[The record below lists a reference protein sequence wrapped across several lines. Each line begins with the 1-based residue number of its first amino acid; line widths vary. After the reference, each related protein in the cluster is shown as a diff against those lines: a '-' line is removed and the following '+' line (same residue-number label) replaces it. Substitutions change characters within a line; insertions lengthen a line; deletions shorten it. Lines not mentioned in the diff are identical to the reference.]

1 MGYGSIFL
9 EIFTDFGTH
18 HREEIGP
25 TVLLFGTSLWTHI
38 QYDSGK
44 VQRGRQNRDKSLF
57 YFISFCDVDPLTRMA
72 VPQHRPQSTTN
83 SRRAW
88 PELGLS
94 CAAHHWGRRCA
105 SEGPGFGRRIG
116 GIGVNS
122 IIIREYAN
130 WAWFMA
136 LWIPHWETDCLSF

>member
-1 MGYGSIFL
+1 MERFL
-9 EIFTDFGTH
+9 QTL
-18 HREEIGP
+18 GP
-25 TVLLFGTSLWTHI
+25 ITVKQSDQLSYCLEPH
-38 QYDSGK
+38 SGLISNMTVVK
-44 VQRGRQNRDKSLF
+44 SNGADKTATNRGF

-72 VPQHRPQSTTN
+72 VQQHRPQSTTN
-83 SRRAW
+83 SRWAW

-136 LWIPHWETDCLSF
+136 LWIPTLGNRLFVILGL